1 MELVLV
7 FMKWNV
13 VLQRSKDEE
22 IELVPEDEF
31 FQDAPK
37 EISKPVS
44 NVDFVAEY
52 HRTFLPAVN
61 CILSDGSKGKTAVD
75 WKHSHSQTVKMTSLR
90 SLKWQSTTAVL
101 LVTLHSKT
109 IGYQQD
115 MLLLGLHHSQFLTAL
130 LLLYIQY
137 IIFIVL

>member
-7 FMKWNV
+7 FIKWNV

-44 NVDFVAEY
+44 NVDFVAQY
-52 HRTFLPAVN
+52 HCTFLPAVN

-90 SLKWQSTTAVL
+90 STWNDSPPCDFTFKDDWIPTRYVAPWFAPFS
-101 LVTLHSKT
+101 
-109 IGYQQD
+109 
-115 MLLLGLHHSQFLTAL
+115 L

>member
-7 FMKWNV
+7 FIKRNI

-44 NVDFVAEY
+44 NVDFVAQCCSS
-52 HRTFLPAVN
+52 FLPAVN

-75 WKHSHSQTVKMTSLR
+75 
-90 SLKWQSTTAVL
+90 
-101 LVTLHSKT
+101 
-109 IGYQQD
+109 
-115 MLLLGLHHSQFLTAL
+115 
-130 LLLYIQY
+130 
-137 IIFIVL
+137 

>member
-7 FMKWNV
+7 FIKRNI

-44 NVDFVAEY
+44 NVDFVAQY

-75 WKHSHSQTVKMTSLR
+75 
-90 SLKWQSTTAVL
+90 
-101 LVTLHSKT
+101 
-109 IGYQQD
+109 
-115 MLLLGLHHSQFLTAL
+115 
-130 LLLYIQY
+130 
-137 IIFIVL
+137 

>member
-7 FMKWNV
+7 FIKWNI

-31 FQDAPK
+31 FRDAPK

-44 NVDFVAEY
+44 NVDFVVQY

-61 CILSDGSKGKTAVD
+61 CILSDGSC
-75 WKHSHSQTVKMTSLR
+75 WR
-90 SLKWQSTTAVL
+90 
-101 LVTLHSKT
+101 
-109 IGYQQD
+109 
-115 MLLLGLHHSQFLTAL
+115 LLLTESIFTFRLSKWLHLGRWKDSQH
-130 LLLYIQY
+130 
-137 IIFIVL
+137 

>member
-7 FMKWNV
+7 FIKRNI

-44 NVDFVAEY
+44 NVDFVAQY
-52 HRTFLPAVN
+52 HCTFLPAVN

-75 WKHSHSQTVKMTSLR
+75 
-90 SLKWQSTTAVL
+90 
-101 LVTLHSKT
+101 
-109 IGYQQD
+109 
-115 MLLLGLHHSQFLTAL
+115 
-130 LLLYIQY
+130 
-137 IIFIVL
+137 